1 MSLQEP
7 RREGWHD
14 VKMVCAFCAS
24 EQVRQMLPTVKS
36 PKYWPAC
43 ERCLV
48 HGEKGSL
55 VRYGAP
61 ERVGGEARYYDS
73 FLKRG
78 AIYVVR
84 RVRQEQHARYFELE
98 GINGRDFRSSAF
110 VPMSFDK
117 ALRELALRQFYMRK
131 GEEVATHALDCP
143 CGDCANFL
151 AAGVRLAELKDEVWP
166 S

>member
-7 RREGWHD
+7 PHEGWHD

-24 EQVRQMLPTVKS
+24 EQVRQMPPTVKS

-61 ERVGGEARYYDS
+61 ERVGGEARNYDS

-78 AIYVVR
+78 ALYVVR
-84 RVRQEQHARYFELE
+84 RVRQEQHARYFTLE
-98 GINGRDFRSSAF
+98 GINGRDFRTSAF
-110 VPMSFDK
+110 VPVPFAK
-117 ALRELALRQFYMRK
+117 ELRLTVLRQFYMRK
-131 GEEVATHALDCP
+131 GEEVDTHPLDCI
-143 CGDCANFL
+143 CRDCTNFV
-151 AAGVRLAELKDEVWP
+151 AAGVRLAELEKEAWP